1 MSVSLKEVIT
11 SAGFDLDKVED
22 AEWLLT
28 REEEFC
34 ELIEQAQDV
43 VDYHEEHSRFD
54 EKHREECE
62 ECQRAYD
69 DLYQDCADEA
79 RLDGNK

>member
-1 MSVSLKEVIT
+1 MSVSLKEVIQ
-11 SAGFDLDKVED
+11 SAGFDLEKVED

-34 ELIEQAQDV
+34 ELIEQAQDL

-54 EKHREECE
+54 EKHRKECE